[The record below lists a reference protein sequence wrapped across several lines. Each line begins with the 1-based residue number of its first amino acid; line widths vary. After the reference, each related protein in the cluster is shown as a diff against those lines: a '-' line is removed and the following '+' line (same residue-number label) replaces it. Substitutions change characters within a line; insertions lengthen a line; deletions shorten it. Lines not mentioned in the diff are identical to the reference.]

1 MGKWARGQSG
11 NPGGRPKLTRKMR
24 YTVTELARDAAPKA
38 IRTLITVMSS
48 RKSTMT
54 ARAIAADRILDRA
67 YGKAP
72 QAVAVLSA
80 PGRPIEHLSDEE
92 LMAIITGSRDEPLM
106 IEGEVAKEGK
116 DG

>member
-1 MGKWARGQSG
+1 MTWVKGQSG
-11 NPGGRPKLTRKMR
+11 NPSGRPKLTSRQKF
-24 YTVTELARDAAPKA
+24 TVTELARDAAPKA
-38 IRTLITVMSS
+38 IKTLINVMSS
-48 RKSTMT
+48 KKSTMT
-54 ARAIAADRILDRA
+54 AKAIAADRILDRA

-92 LMAIITGSRDEPLM
+92 LMVIITGSRDEPLM